1 MTTNPI
7 NIEFKEDSAEKLA
20 KIVGQPTKYY
30 IKAPEFNEV
39 VNRLKTLWNLVQ
51 VNSTNIDSL
60 ILGENILDFTTASFI
75 DEINAGPIITLSSA
89 YFRVTVDGV
98 VSIYA
103 FTGVD
108 GNYGSG
114 ALQVTEEQCL
124 LLYTSGGN
132 NPLPKFEFRGKLFQ
146 AGTAVPSANVLTNPH
161 EITPIYSRISQ
172 GNYKIN
178 LDMINWTQAV
188 DGQRIQFFLSG
199 CVNNRLMTWQYDGAG
214 VVDIQVR
221 DMAGNYVDGLPANGI
236 DFYFQEV

>member
-20 KIVGQPTKYY
+20 KIAGQPTKYY

-124 LLYTSGGN
+124 LLYTSTDTQVPQSKVLKLKITEGSASVTFSEQQNNTGLTIDCYYDEPGAIIVRFQNGGN
-132 NPLPKFEFRGKLFQ
+132 DIETGWD
-146 AGTAVPSANVLTNPH
+146 
-161 EITPIYSRISQ
+161 ED
-172 GNYKIN
+172 KIN
-178 LDMINWTQAV
+178 LQTTRSKL
-188 DGQRIQFFLSG
+188 GQVSG
-199 CVNNRLMTWQYDGAG
+199 EYRAQTGYT
-214 VVDIQVR
+214 DILIRTNADVI
-221 DMAGNYVDGLPANGI
+221 GNVIYLNFEILP
-236 DFYFQEV
+236 